1 MSARGRRVLLLGGT
15 SEIGLAIVHELAS
28 KGALEA
34 MLMGRDEVDL
44 EQAARRL
51 RTAGCGRVATLSSL
65 DAGELSTHEQLLDRA
80 FDELGGVDVAIL
92 AVGVLG
98 QRGGLPEDLPS
109 ALQVL
114 QVNTCGAASLL
125 IATLARMRA
134 SGGGAMIVLSSV
146 AAQRPRHNNAVYGA
160 SKAGI
165 DSLAQALSDE
175 LKPQGVD
182 VIVVRPGFVHTRMT
196 RGLARPP
203 LACEPQD
210 VARAAILGLERGATT
225 VWVPGAMRW
234 AMLAL
239 SLLPRSIFRRLS
251 L

>member
-15 SEIGLAIVHELAS
+15 SEIGLAIVRELAL

-34 MLMGRDEVDL
+34 MLMGRDEAAL
-44 EQAARRL
+44 ERAATGLRRS
-51 RTAGCGRVATLSSL
+51 GCGRVATLSAL
-65 DAGELSTHEQLLDRA
+65 DAGDPAGHEQLLDRA

-98 QRGGLPEDLPS
+98 ERGGLPEDLSS

-134 SGGGAMIVLSSV
+134 QGGGAMIVLSSV
-146 AAQRPRHNNAVYGA
+146 AAQRPRRSNAVYGA

-182 VIVVRPGFVHTRMT
+182 VIVVRPGFVRTRMT
-196 RGLARPP
+196 HGLTPPP

-210 VARAAILGLERGATT
+210 VAKAAVSGLERGAQT
-225 VWVPGAMRW
+225 VWAPAAMRW
-234 AMLAL
+234 VMLAIG
-239 SLLPRSIFRRLS
+239 LLPRSIFRRLS